1 MDKFPVPVAVF
12 RGESR
17 AVPAGNIFT
26 WLGRGWSSFMAEPV
40 LWVLMALA
48 LMVIM
53 LALSAV
59 PLIGGLVSMLL
70 TPIFAAGMLCAAQR
84 MADGQEAGFGDL
96 FAGFSQKTG
105 SLLILGALYAAAQL
119 LIVLIVA
126 SVVGIGAF
134 TGAARGDMAGV
145 GLAVGGTI
153 MAGILFVILSV
164 PLCMAMWFAPAL
176 VFFDDAPP
184 VGAIKA
190 SFNASVKNILPLIVY
205 GLLVFLASIV
215 AALPFMLGFLV
226 FLPVLFGSVLASYR
240 DVFARE

>member
-70 TPIFAAGMLCAAQR
+70 TPVFAAGMLYAAQR

-119 LIVLIVA
+119 LILLIIA
-126 SVVGIGAF
+126 SIVGVGAF
-134 TGAARGDMAGV
+134 TGVVRGDVAGI
-145 GLAVGGTI
+145 GLAVGGML
-153 MAGILFVILSV
+153 MASVLFVILSV

-184 VGAIKA
+184 VAAIKA
-190 SFNASVKNILPLIVY
+190 SFDACVKNILPLIVY